1 VRLLLDTHVLL
12 WALSSPERLT
22 VTVRDKLRDPANEVG
37 VSSVSAAELAIKQ
50 SIGKLRLPG
59 PVTTWLPP
67 VLRAMSFKEV
77 PLHLADAARLE
88 DLPWHHRD
96 PFDRLLIAQ
105 ALGGWTLVSSD
116 ELVRRY
122 DVPTL
127 WD

>member
-1 VRLLLDTHVLL
+1 MRLLLDTHVLL

-22 VTVRDKLRDPANEVG
+22 VTVRDKLRDSANDVG
-37 VSSVSAAELAIKQ
+37 VSSVSAAELAVKQ

-77 PLHLADAARLE
+77 PLHLADASRLE
-88 DLPWHHRD
+88 DLPWLHRD

>member
-1 VRLLLDTHVLL
+1 MRLLLDTHVLL

-22 VTVRDKLRDPANEVG
+22 VTVRDKLRDSANDVG
-37 VSSVSAAELAIKQ
+37 VSSVSAAELAVKQ

-67 VLRAMSFKEV
+67 VLRAMSFNEV
-77 PLHLADAARLE
+77 PLHLADASRLE
-88 DLPWHHRD
+88 VLPWLHRD